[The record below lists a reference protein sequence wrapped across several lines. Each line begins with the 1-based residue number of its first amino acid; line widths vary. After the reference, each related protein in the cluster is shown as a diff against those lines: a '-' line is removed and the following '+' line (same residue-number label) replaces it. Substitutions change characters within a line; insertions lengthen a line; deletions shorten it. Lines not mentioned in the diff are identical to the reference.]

1 MIQQRPM
8 TTDQPFV
15 LQFQSREVLAE
26 SIDRDPSSY
35 AAWEELINLEA
46 WEGNV
51 DTAVALLLR
60 AVDAVSDRDR
70 LWQMVDEFSWV
81 YGIRREPIIGLY
93 ERWKIDAHQSAS
105 TSIFFAKQFKEFD
118 LSEFCNECI
127 TRAEGEEHTAQD
139 CVWLA
144 GYMRENG
151 EAPRALA
158 MLQRGVVAHPRDAT
172 IWDCVADTHRL
183 GHSARELAEASYHSF
198 KQCRLDGTT
207 EKADVAWASFGWM
220 LDAVGNYFAAED
232 AYRHAIEID
241 PHYSWPIGKLSGL
254 LRRRFGRYQEAERL
268 AQRCVDLDPNDA
280 WSWFNLGFLHHHH
293 LNRFGDAK
301 AAYIR
306 AIELKPDYVKV
317 WENLVALMAFET
329 DTPAETQK
337 TFDKLFGLSGIS
349 AFAYN
354 QYGIFLREMTDRYDD
369 SEKALLQAIDMEPA
383 EWSHRLALA
392 VLYEKRMLRFGDARK
407 RLLEAKERG
416 APVDNIDYR
425 LALIAQRHRPLK
437 VVK

>member
-1 MIQQRPM
+1 
-8 TTDQPFV
+8 
-15 LQFQSREVLAE
+15 
-26 SIDRDPSSY
+26 
-35 AAWEELINLEA
+35 
-46 WEGNV
+46 
-51 DTAVALLLR
+51 
-60 AVDAVSDRDR
+60 
-70 LWQMVDEFSWV
+70 
-81 YGIRREPIIGLY
+81 
-93 ERWKIDAHQSAS
+93 
-105 TSIFFAKQFKEFD
+105 
-118 LSEFCNECI
+118 
-127 TRAEGEEHTAQD
+127 
-139 CVWLA
+139 
-144 GYMRENG
+144 
-151 EAPRALA
+151 
-158 MLQRGVVAHPRDAT
+158 
-172 IWDCVADTHRL
+172 
-183 GHSARELAEASYHSF
+183 
-198 KQCRLDGTT
+198 
-207 EKADVAWASFGWM
+207 
-220 LDAVGNYFAAED
+220 
-232 AYRHAIEID
+232 
-241 PHYSWPIGKLSGL
+241 

-392 VLYEKRMLRFGDARK
+392 VLYEKRM
-407 RLLEAKERG
+407 
-416 APVDNIDYR
+416 
-425 LALIAQRHRPLK
+425 
-437 VVK
+437 

>member
-1 MIQQRPM
+1 M
-8 TTDQPFV
+8 TTDEPIG
-15 LQFQSREVLAE
+15 LQFRSREALTE
-26 SIDRDPSSY
+26 SIDSDPSSY
-35 AAWEELINLEA
+35 DAWEELINLEA

-51 DTAVALLLR
+51 DTAVSALLR

-81 YGIRREPIIGLY
+81 YGIGREPIIVLY
-93 ERWKIDAHQSAS
+93 ERWKIDTHQSAS

-118 LSEFCNECI
+118 LLEFSNECI
-127 TRAEGEEHTAQD
+127 SRAEREVHTAQD

-144 GYMRENG
+144 EYMRENG

-158 MLQRGVVAHPRDAT
+158 VLQRGIVAHPRDAT
-172 IWDCVADTHRL
+172 IWDCLADTHRL
-183 GHSARELAEASYHSF
+183 GKSARELAEASYQSF
-198 KQCRLDGTT
+198 KQCRLDGVT

-220 LDAVGNYFAAED
+220 LDTVGNYFSAEE
-232 AYRHAIEID
+232 AYRQAMEID
-241 PHYSWPIGKLSGL
+241 PRYSWPIGKLSGL
-254 LRRRFGRYQEAERL
+254 LRRRFGRYHEAESL
-268 AQRCVDLDPNDA
+268 AQRCVEIDPDDA

-301 AAYIR
+301 AAYSR

-329 DTPAETQK
+329 DTPAETQE
-337 TFDKLFGLSGIS
+337 TFDKLFELSGIS

-354 QYGIFLREMTDRYDD
+354 QYGIFLREMTDRYDE
-369 SEKALLQAIDMEPA
+369 SEKALLHAIDMEPA

-425 LALIAQRHRPLK
+425 LALIAQRRRPLK
-437 VVK
+437 VIK